1 MNTIKFL
8 VNKFECFI
16 VQHNEEILWVMENLF
31 DMYDLVLYIVNILI
45 G

>member
-8 VNKFECFI
+8 VNKFGCFI
-16 VQHNEEILWVMENLF
+16 VQYNEEILWVMENLF
-31 DMYDLVLYIVNILI
+31 DMYDLVLYIINALL